1 MQRLRDCKYILFDA
15 DHTLLNYLA
24 DERGAYE
31 RLYASLGVETSE
43 ELLLA
48 SRKHSEESWTDAGL
62 YQVGLPSIQK
72 QYHTLYRTH
81 TEEIFK
87 RVFAQ
92 FPTIRVPYS
101 AKQTGLMFLKELE
114 HTAIAIDGAEE
125 TLAVLAKKYR
135 LGVATNGLSVM
146 QRARLVDMQK
156 YFDKLFISEELGVIK
171 PTKAFFEKVLKEW
184 GINANE
190 CLMVGDSLHSDI
202 LGAKN
207 AGMDCCWFNPHK
219 IDRDNGIVPD
229 YEIQDLREL
238 IALLD

>member
-1 MQRLRDCKYILFDA
+1 MQRLRDYKYILFDA

-31 RLYASLGVETSE
+31 RLYASLGVKQSE

-62 YQVGLPSIQK
+62 YQVSLPSIQK

-81 TEEIFK
+81 TEEIFT

-92 FPTIRVPYS
+92 FPNLRAPYS

-114 HTAIAIDGAEE
+114 HTAIAIDGAVE
-125 TLAVLAKKYR
+125 TLEVLSKNYR

-171 PTKAFFEKVLKEW
+171 PTNAFFEKVLKEW

-190 CLMVGDSLHSDI
+190 CLMVGDSLHSDM
-202 LGAKN
+202 LGAKC
-207 AGMDCCWFNPHK
+207 AGMDCCWFNPHE
-219 IDRDNGIVPD
+219 IDRDNEIVPD
-229 YEIQDLREL
+229 YEIRDLREL
-238 IALLD
+238 IALLG